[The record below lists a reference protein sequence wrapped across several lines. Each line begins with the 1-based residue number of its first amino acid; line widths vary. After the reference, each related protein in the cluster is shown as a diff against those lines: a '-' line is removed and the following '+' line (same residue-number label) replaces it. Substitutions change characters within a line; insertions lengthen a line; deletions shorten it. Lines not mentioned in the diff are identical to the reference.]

1 MKMFASAAI
10 AAVLAGSA
18 SVAYAQDPGAIQET
32 SNFKRDHNVSVRE
45 RPRPDFEAVGVRTG
59 GFTLYPRITVEAEY
73 NDNIFAQAT
82 NKESDTLWRVKP
94 EIAARS
100 NWSRHALGFF
110 ASGTINRYADN
121 SSENTEDYTVG
132 VNGRLDVIGA
142 SNIVGSAQY
151 QSLTEPRTSP
161 DSPAA
166 ATKPVEYKLWSGS
179 IVGTKE
185 FNRLRL
191 IGRVEDRDY
200 NYEDSTRQSDG
211 SPLDQDFRD
220 RNEVTY
226 GGRAEYA
233 LSPDTAF
240 FVSVLGNDKSYDN
253 LSPAPTPPVTTPP
266 TPAGPLVNRDSKGYN
281 VALGANFDL
290 TQVAR
295 GEIQFGYMNQSYDD
309 SRFKDTD
316 SLSALGR
323 VEWFPTQ
330 LTTVTFA
337 GSRSIEET
345 PAIGSSGYISNNISA
360 GVDHELLRNVL
371 LGASA
376 SYGKDD
382 YQGVDRTDKRTGAK
396 ASAAYLLNHRVGLFL
411 TYTYLKQ
418 ESSGVAS
425 GSSFK
430 DNKLAAS
437 VALQF

>member
-10 AAVLAGSA
+10 AAVLAGSVT
-18 SVAYAQDPGAIQET
+18 SVAYAQDPGVIQET
-32 SNFKRDHNVSVRE
+32 SNFTRDHNVSVRE
-45 RPRPDFEAVGVRTG
+45 RPRPDYEAGGIKSG
-59 GFTLYPRITVEAEY
+59 GFTLYPRVTVEAEY
-73 NDNIFAQAT
+73 NDNIYAT
-82 NKESDTLWRVKP
+82 ATDEESDTIWRVKP

-100 NWSRHALGFF
+100 NWARHALGFF

-121 SSENTEDYTVG
+121 STENTEEYTVG
-132 VNGRLDVIGA
+132 ANGRLDVVGA
-142 SNIVGSAQY
+142 SNIIGSVQY

-161 DSPAA
+161 DSPSAA
-166 ATKPVEYKLWSGS
+166 AKPVEYKLLSSS

-185 FNRLRL
+185 FNRLRV
-191 IGRVEDRDY
+191 IGRIEDKDY
-200 NYEDSTRQSDG
+200 NYDDATNTAG
-211 SPLDQDFRD
+211 GNLDQDFRD
-220 RNEVTY
+220 RNEIVY

-240 FVSVLGNDKSYDN
+240 FVSVLGNDKSYDS
-253 LSPAPTPPVTTPP
+253 LSPAPPPPVTTPP

-281 VALGANFDL
+281 IGLGANFDL

-309 SRFKDTD
+309 SRFKDVD
-316 SLSALGR
+316 GLSALGR

-345 PAIGSSGYISNNISA
+345 PAIGAPSYISNNISA

-371 LGASA
+371 LSA
-376 SYGKDD
+376 QGSYGKDD

-396 ASAAYLLNHRVGLFL
+396 ASAAYLVNRRVGLFL

-418 ESSGVAS
+418 ESSGTAN